1 MNLHLLRTFA
11 SVAEYR
17 SFSRAGEAIHI
28 SQPAVSRAVREL
40 EGQLGVALLE
50 RGGGHVNLTQAGAK
64 LYEHAR
70 AIFALEKSAISDL
83 KGLQGLSRGSL
94 TVGASRT
101 IGTYFLPPVIAE
113 FLRRYPAVDVR
124 IVSENTEL
132 IRRRLLA
139 YELDVA
145 FIEGSVDDHRVEET
159 FWHEDELV
167 ILAHADHDLLNVKD
181 LQPSDL
187 DAERWVVREEG
198 SGTRAVTFTLLEKA
212 GVNVRRMIEVGGNGA
227 LVQSVVAGLG
237 LAMVSSAAAREHIIV
252 GKVKVLDFP
261 VCFKRPMHRV
271 RLRNKPA
278 SPAAQ
283 ALMSVADKVAETF
296 PLSWPGP

>member
-40 EGQLGVALLE
+40 EEQLEISLLE
-50 RGGGHVNLTQAGAK
+50 RRGGQVNLTQAGAE

-70 AIFALEKSAISDL
+70 SIFALEKSAMADL
-83 KGLQGLSRGSL
+83 RGRQGLARGSL

-113 FLRRYPAVDVR
+113 FLRRYPAIDVR
-124 IVSENTEL
+124 IISENTEL
-132 IRRRLLA
+132 IQRRLLA

-145 FIEGSVDDHRVEET
+145 FIEGSLDDHRVEQT

-167 ILAHADHDLLNVKD
+167 ILAHAHHSLLRVNALK
-181 LQPSDL
+181 PSDM
-187 DAERWVVREEG
+187 DSERWVVREEG
-198 SGTRAVTFTLLEKA
+198 SGTRTVTLALLKKA
-212 GVNVRRMIEVGGNGA
+212 GVNVGRMIEVGGNGA
-227 LVQSVVAGLG
+227 LVQSVAAGLG
-237 LAMVSSAAAREHIIV
+237 LAMVSSAAAREHLSV
-252 GKVKVLDFP
+252 GKVNVLEFP

-283 ALMSVADKVAETF
+283 ALMDVADDVAKTF
-296 PLSWPGP
+296 LSS

>member
-40 EGQLGVALLE
+40 EEQLEISLLE
-50 RGGGHVNLTQAGAK
+50 RRGGQVNLTQAGAE

-70 AIFALEKSAISDL
+70 SIFALEKSAMADL
-83 KGLQGLSRGSL
+83 RGRQGLARGSL

-113 FLRRYPAVDVR
+113 FLRRYPAIDVR
-124 IVSENTEL
+124 IISENTEL
-132 IRRRLLA
+132 IQRRLLA

-145 FIEGSVDDHRVEET
+145 FIEGSLDDHRVEQT

-167 ILAHADHDLLNVKD
+167 ILAHAHHSLLSVNALK
-181 LQPSDL
+181 PSDM
-187 DAERWVVREEG
+187 DSERWVVREEG
-198 SGTRAVTFTLLEKA
+198 SGTRTVTLALLKKA
-212 GVNVRRMIEVGGNGA
+212 GVNVGRMIEVGGNGA
-227 LVQSVVAGLG
+227 LVQSVAAGLG
-237 LAMVSSAAAREHIIV
+237 LAMVSSAAAREHLSV
-252 GKVKVLDFP
+252 GKVNVLEFP

-283 ALMSVADKVAETF
+283 ALMDVADDVAKTF
-296 PLSWPGP
+296 LSS